1 MMNPIITDLKL
12 QEAVMT
18 KFRKVRNQKGFTL
31 VELAIVLVII
41 GIILAGIIKGQ
52 EMINNAKIKR
62 AVGGAKEITAAIY
75 TYYDRYGKYPGD
87 DNTAAARGGVW
98 VGSVN
103 GNGDGQIAGTAVTMF
118 ACTTGTGG
126 GVEACAL
133 WDHLR
138 RANLIT
144 GATGDSTNPAN
155 AYGGRIGVAYFA
167 LGTGLPTTVNWIG
180 LSTIPA
186 DVGQIIDTQNDDG
199 NYATG
204 SVRGSAVYTGAAAI
218 NVNFKL

>member
-1 MMNPIITDLKL
+1 
-12 QEAVMT
+12 MT
-18 KFRKVRNQKGFTL
+18 KLRKMRNEKGFTL

-62 AVGGAKEITAAIY
+62 VVSGQKEIAAAIY

-98 VGSVN
+98 VGAVD
-103 GNGDGQIAGTAVTMF
+103 GNGDGQIGGTAVTMF
-118 ACTTGTGG
+118 TCAAGTGG

-138 RANLIT
+138 RANLIM
-144 GATGDSTNPAN
+144 GATGDSTNPQN

-167 LGTGLPTTVNWIG
+167 LGTGVPTTVNWIG
-180 LSTIPA
+180 LSSIPA
-186 DVGQIIDTQNDDG
+186 DVGQIIDTQNDDT
-199 NYATG
+199 NWQTG
-204 SVRGSAVYTGAAAI
+204 SIRGSAVYTGAASI
-218 NVNFKL
+218 NLDFKL